1 MDANGAEKIHVLPL
15 PKVMDRKAA
24 RRLASDLLA
33 AKGKPVT
40 LDASHV
46 QRMGGQCLQVLL
58 SAQRSWTADDVPFV
72 IAKPSPLFDQCLR
85 QLGAHEFLCGDTA

>member
-1 MDANGAEKIHVLPL
+1 MSGAEKNHVLPL

-46 QRMGGQCLQVLL
+46 QRVGGQCLQVML
-58 SAQRSWTADDVPFV
+58 SAQRSWMADDLPFV
-72 IAKPSPLFDQCLR
+72 VTRPSPLFSQCMR
-85 QLGAHEFLCGDTA
+85 QLGAREFLSGDAP